1 MFCNVGFAE
10 SVEDRIN
17 KIEERLDKI
26 EKFLKLDQP
35 VSLDDSIK
43 FDLFL
48 NFYTNSQPKS
58 DFSSDEK
65 KCIYKIYINSPE
77 DLKSDLDNI
86 ASVFQMMKEKKLNNN
101 EVGKLLTEKLKMN
114 SKDAE
119 EYIETIFDM
128 FDECED
134 L

>member
-48 NFYTNSQPKS
+48 NFFYCL
-58 DFSSDEK
+58 
-65 KCIYKIYINSPE
+65 CIYISTN
-77 DLKSDLDNI
+77 L
-86 ASVFQMMKEKKLNNN
+86 
-101 EVGKLLTEKLKMN
+101 
-114 SKDAE
+114 
-119 EYIETIFDM
+119 
-128 FDECED
+128 
-134 L
+134 